1 MDWKKTNSAETLKM
15 FFKAE
20 KEDLVPGIEEDII
33 STSKPEEKMPVHVTP
48 DEGESVIPDKFSEK
62 SSELTYLKKYA
73 YAYTSAYDRVLN
85 ALKKLDTL

>member
-48 DEGESVIPDKFSEK
+48 DEG
-62 SSELTYLKKYA
+62 
-73 YAYTSAYDRVLN
+73 
-85 ALKKLDTL
+85 